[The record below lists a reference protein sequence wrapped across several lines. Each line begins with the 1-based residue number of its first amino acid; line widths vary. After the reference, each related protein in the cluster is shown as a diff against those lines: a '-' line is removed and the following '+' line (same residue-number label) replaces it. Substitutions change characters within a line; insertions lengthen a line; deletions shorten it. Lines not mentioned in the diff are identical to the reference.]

1 MPELDP
7 FDVRLTAAVR
17 AFADRSETSVDATA
31 MAERAIGRRRR
42 PAGAFAWLT
51 SPLPVPAGIVLLL
64 GLLLAALLGATMIGG
79 AWRDDR
85 SSVIPPSTPSP
96 SSTAVASPTAA
107 PIAEINLAAIV
118 AHSPPAAATCPPG
131 SDPSAPGPTHVAWP
145 ALGTTSMAF
154 DRQSGKIVALVVFP
168 QDQVQTWTFDV
179 CTNAWQRQGN
189 GPDLGMPA
197 LVYDAD
203 SDRTV
208 AFGRTGPLDHVSDR
222 VTAWSYDLE
231 ADRWLEGTT
240 SPALSAIRYAASGGS
255 EPSKGFV
262 ATYHDPSGL
271 VVVYDGTRGL
281 AYDVEADGWSV
292 VRWME
297 DWARPFGVA
306 PVTLAYDPVRD
317 RFVVNVQSA
326 ALADIYGDSGHR
338 TISLDPAT
346 GKMDVSRPGLGFFCG
361 WLSESCGTV
370 YDAATGR
377 TIWTDGGSHV
387 ESWDPG
393 ADTYG
398 GWETLYYVTG
408 EDAAAAP
415 AWCTSGPPASGPP
428 AADTLNGRVVC
439 RGEAGSVAAFTPS
452 TRHWQWLLAPQE

>member
-17 AFADRSETSVDATA
+17 AFADRAETSVDATA
-31 MAERAIGRRRR
+31 VAKRTIGQRRR
-42 PAGAFAWLT
+42 PAGALGWLS

-64 GLLLAALLGATMIGG
+64 GLLLAALLGVTMVGG

-85 SSVIPPSTPSP
+85 SSVVPPSTPSP
-96 SSTAVASPTAA
+96 SSIAAPSPTAA
-107 PIAEINLAAIV
+107 PIAEINLADIV
-118 AHSPPAAATCPPG
+118 AHSLPAAATCPAG
-131 SDPSAPGPTHVAWP
+131 TDPSAPGQARGAWP
-145 ALGTTSMAF
+145 ALGTTAMAF

-179 CTNAWQRQGN
+179 CTNAWQQQRN
-189 GPDLGMPA
+189 GPDLGMPV
-197 LVYDAD
+197 LVYDVD

-208 AFGRTGPLDHVSDR
+208 AFGLTGPLDQVPGR
-222 VTAWSYDLE
+222 VAAWSYDLE
-231 ADRWLEGTT
+231 ADRWLEGMT
-240 SPALSAIRYAASGGS
+240 SPVLSAIRYAASGSS

-262 ATYHDPSGL
+262 ATYHDHSGL
-271 VVVYDGTRGL
+271 VVVYDGTRAL
-281 AYDVEADGWSV
+281 AYDVEADAWSV
-292 VRWME
+292 VRWKE
-297 DWARPFGVA
+297 DWARPSGA
-306 PVTLAYDPVRD
+306 TPVTLAYDPARD
-317 RFVVNVQSA
+317 RLVVNVEGA
-326 ALADIYGDSGHR
+326 ALADIYGDGAHR
-338 TISLDPAT
+338 TMTLDPVT
-346 GKMDVSRPGLGFFCG
+346 GRFDGSRPGLGFFCG
-361 WLSESCGTV
+361 WRSESCGTV

-398 GWETLYYVTG
+398 AWEALYYVTG

-415 AWCTSGPPASGPP
+415 AWCTSSPP
-428 AADTLNGRVVC
+428 AADTLNGRIVC

-452 TRHWQWLLAPQE
+452 TRQWRWLLAPQE